1 MKMPEGKFISTVNVG
16 EKGQIVIPKQVRDM
30 FDIHPGDT
38 LLLLADKQQGIAIV
52 NNEGYLDFANAI
64 FEAQKRKMGE
74 DSDDGDKN

>member
-1 MKMPEGKFISTVNVG
+1 MKIPEGKFISTVNVG

-30 FDIHPGDT
+30 FDIYPGDT

-74 DSDDGDKN
+74 DTYDGDKN

>member
-30 FDIHPGDT
+30 FGICPGDT
-38 LLLLADKQQGIAIV
+38 LLLLADKKDGIAIV
-52 NNEGYLDFANAI
+52 NNERYLDFANAI

-74 DSDDGDKN
+74 NTDDGDKN

>member
-30 FDIHPGDT
+30 FGIRPGDT
-38 LLLLADKQQGIAIV
+38 LLLLADKKDGIAIV
-52 NNEGYLDFANAI
+52 NNERYLDFANAI

-74 DSDDGDKN
+74 DTDDGYKN